1 VISANTGEPK
11 TFTKMEYALITIA
24 VLILIVQIAQ
34 LFRLAK
40 MEKDIEIL
48 EDFAELSAM
57 KIEELKTTTNKFDT
71 PF

>member
-1 VISANTGEPK
+1 
-11 TFTKMEYALITIA
+11 
-24 VLILIVQIAQ
+24 
-34 LFRLAK
+34 LAK

>member
-1 VISANTGEPK
+1 MISANTEEPK

-40 MEKDIEIL
+40 MEQDIEIL

-57 KIEELKTTTNKFDT
+57 RIEELKTTVSKFDV